1 MKLMSA
7 AIGCA
12 VLCIWSGS
20 ACAADF
26 PNVRDASVTEANGS
40 RALKLSIDIDAPAG
54 AIWKLLSSSEGWK
67 SWAVPVAWV
76 DFKIDGMI
84 ETSYSA
90 NALRGQPGNIKNA
103 IVAYA
108 PERLLVIRNVQAP
121 ANFENAEEFGKTITV
136 IEIQS
141 LSSGRSRVELDGVG
155 FLATPAFDSLL
166 KKFKFGDS
174 WTLEHLK
181 LAAEHGPIDW
191 AAEEKANPPKQS
203 K

>member
-1 MKLMSA
+1 MKLLSV

-12 VLCIWSGS
+12 IFCIWSVS

-26 PNVRDASVTEANGS
+26 PNVRDASFTEANGT
-40 RALKLSIDIDAPAG
+40 RALKLSIDIDAPAIT
-54 AIWKLLSSSEGWK
+54 IWKLLSSSEGWK

-84 ETSYSA
+84 ETSYSGTA
-90 NALRGQPGNIKNA
+90 VRGQPGNIKNA
-103 IVAYA
+103 IVAYV

-121 ANFENAEEFGKTITV
+121 ANFENAEEFGKTITA
-136 IEIQS
+136 IEIQP
-141 LSSGRSRVELDGVG
+141 LSPGRSRVELDGVG

-166 KKFKFGDS
+166 KKFKYGDS

>member
-1 MKLMSA
+1 MKMLSA
-7 AIGCA
+7 AIGFA
-12 VLCIWSGS
+12 MLCVGS
-20 ACAADF
+20 ASTCAADF
-26 PNVRDASVTEANGS
+26 PHVRDASFTEANGS
-40 RALKLSIDIDAPAG
+40 RTLKLSIDIDAPAS

-90 NALRGQPGNIKNA
+90 AVVRGQPGNIKNA
-103 IVAYA
+103 IVAYV

-136 IEIQS
+136 IEIQEIA
-141 LSSGRSRVELDGVG
+141 SGRSRVELDGVG
-155 FLATPAFDSLL
+155 FLTTPAFDSLL
-166 KKFKFGDS
+166 KKFKYGDS